1 MDSTQSLVPSKVDTS
16 LCHSSKVSGW
26 QQIEIRE
33 FALFQTSSISF
44 NFIEFVKCWRNF
56 LGLNSKGPY
65 LSLEKEQENLC
76 VVFTYFIKRG
86 RETSKFHIA
95 VVQRSFAVEPRQRD
109 AKRREKKNNL
119 WSQELRVS
127 FPCNI
132 RIIYFI
138 KPVWSW
144 CACLFSLTLT
154 AEIWSYVTLYDALK
168 KNCAK
173 AYLEK
178 CYKNCNK
185 FFSKKCTLQV
195 SSIWKG
201 QKSAEKYTLCMFLE
215 VNRIKRISGP
225 WHLYYCTRSN

>member
-1 MDSTQSLVPSKVDTS
+1 MTTNRNSWIRT
-16 LCHSSKVSGW
+16 VS
-26 QQIEIRE
+26 
-33 FALFQTSSISF
+33 
-44 NFIEFVKCWRNF
+44 NFIDLIQFHLICQMLAKFSGVEFE
-56 LGLNSKGPY
+56 GPY
-65 LSLEKEQENLC
+65 LSLEKEQENFW

-132 RIIYFI
+132 RIIYLI

-173 AYLEK
+173 SYLEK
-178 CYKNCNK
+178 KNAIKIATNSFPKNVHFK
-185 FFSKKCTLQV
+185 FQV
-195 SSIWKG
+195 Y
-201 QKSAEKYTLCMFLE
+201 EKD
-215 VNRIKRISGP
+215 
-225 WHLYYCTRSN
+225 RSQLRSTHSVCF